1 MNIFKL
7 LFLWH
12 LSFTKLSF
20 IGELISG
27 AASLFGGSRANSA
40 RAAAARETGNFNQAT
55 AHDRDWETVI

>member
-40 RAAAARETGNFNQAT
+40 RADAAIVTGKQ
-55 AHDRDWETVI
+55 